1 MGIPIDS
8 IQAYLKEHELDG
20 WLLADFHGR
29 NEIAMRLL
37 DIHGM
42 LTRRAFYFIP
52 VTGQPTAL
60 VNPIEAEKFKHL
72 PGKLQPCLGYKRLE
86 SDLAEL
92 LKGSRRIAMEYSPK
106 GRLPYLGMV
115 DAGTIELVRLCG
127 CEIVSS
133 ADLVAAF
140 QAVLSAEQ
148 IATHRIAAHNLI
160 EIKSAAF
167 AFIAHALKDGK
178 RITEYDVVQFVLQK
192 FDATDM
198 TTDHSPIC
206 GVDAHAGDPHYEPL
220 AGSSTE
226 IKKGQLVLLDIW
238 AKLKTDKAAFADI
251 TWMAFAGTASEIPG
265 RYVEMFAVLTK
276 ARDAAVTFLRENIDK
291 RPVHG
296 WEVDD
301 ACRNV
306 IAAAG
311 YGERFF
317 HRTGHSITE
326 STHGTGPNIDN
337 LETEDQRRLAK
348 GHLFSIEPG
357 IYLPDCGFRTE
368 IDCLIG
374 HDGAEVTTLPLQT
387 SIIPLF

>member
-1 MGIPIDS
+1 MAINIFGIQD
-8 IQAYLKEHELDG
+8 YLTEHELDG

-37 DIHGM
+37 GIGGM
-42 LTRRAFYFIP
+42 LTRRAFYYIP
-52 VTGQPTAL
+52 ASGEPTAL

-72 PGKLQPCLGYKRLE
+72 PGAITSCLGYKLLE
-86 SDLAEL
+86 AELARL
-92 LKGSRRIAMEYSPK
+92 LKGQRRIAMEYSSF
-106 GRLPYLGMV
+106 GRLPYVAMV
-115 DAGTIELVRLCG
+115 DAGTIELVRLSG

-140 QAVLSAEQ
+140 QAALSVEQ

-160 EIKSAAF
+160 EIKNDAF
-167 AFIAHALKDGK
+167 KFIADSLTNGK
-178 RITEYDVVQFVLQK
+178 SITEYDVVQFVLRK
-192 FDATDM
+192 FDEDDM
-198 TTDHSPIC
+198 MTDHSPIC
-206 GVDAHAGDPHYEPL
+206 AVDSHCGDPHYEPG
-220 AGSSTE
+220 AGNSTT
-226 IKKGQLVLLDIW
+226 IKRGQLVLLDIW
-238 AKLKTDKAAFADI
+238 AKLKRDGAVFADI
-251 TWMAFAGTASEIPG
+251 TWMAFAGTATEIPAK
-265 RYVEMFAVLTK
+265 YNEIFSVLTK
-276 ARDAAVTFLRENIDK
+276 ARDMAVSFLRDNIDK

-301 ACRNV
+301 ACRGV
-306 IAAAG
+306 IIAAG

-326 STHGTGPNIDN
+326 NTHGTGPNIDN

-368 IDCLIG
+368 IDVLIG

-387 SIIPLF
+387 KITPLF

>member
-1 MGIPIDS
+1 MAIVLDA
-8 IQAYLKEHELDG
+8 IQSFLREHELDG
-20 WLLADFHGR
+20 WLLADFHAR
-29 NEIAMRLL
+29 NEIAVRLL
-37 DIHGM
+37 EISGM
-42 LTRRAFYFIP
+42 LTRRSFYFIP
-52 VTGQPTAL
+52 AVGQPTAL
-60 VNPIEAEKFKHL
+60 VNPIEAEKFRLL
-72 PGKLQPCLGYKRLE
+72 PGELKPCLGYKRLE
-86 SDLAEL
+86 AELAEL
-92 LKGSRRIAMEYSPK
+92 LRGRKRIAMEYSPK
-106 GRLPYLGMV
+106 GRLPYIGMV
-115 DAGTIELVRLCG
+115 DAGTIELVRQSG

-133 ADLVAAF
+133 ADLVALF
-140 QAVLSAEQ
+140 QAALTAEQ

-160 EIKSAAF
+160 EIKDKAF
-167 AFIAHALKDGK
+167 ALIAEHLKNGK
-178 RITEYDVVQFVLQK
+178 RITEYDVVQFLLQQ
-192 FDATDM
+192 FRAYDM
-198 TTDHSPIC
+198 VTDHSPIC
-206 GVDAHAGDPHYEPL
+206 AVDAHCGDPHYEPL
-220 AGSSTE
+220 EGSSSV
-226 IKKGQLVLLDIW
+226 IQKGQLVLLDIW
-238 AKLKTDKAAFADI
+238 AKLTKDRAVMADI
-251 TWMAFAGTASEIPG
+251 TWMAFAGSAAEIPA
-265 RYVEMFAVLTK
+265 RYHEIFAVLTK
-276 ARDAAVTFLRENIDK
+276 ARDAAVAFLRENIEK

-357 IYLPDCGFRTE
+357 IYLADCGFRTE

-387 SIIPLF
+387 AIIPLF

>member
-1 MGIPIDS
+1 MAIALDD
-8 IQAYLKEHELDG
+8 IQQFLKEHELDG
-20 WLLADFHGR
+20 WLLADFHAR

-37 DIHGM
+37 EISGM

-52 VTGQPTAL
+52 ASGQPIAL

-72 PGKLQPCLGYKRLE
+72 PGMLKPCLGYKKLE
-86 SDLAEL
+86 AELAEM
-92 LKGSRRIAMEYSPK
+92 LKGRKRIAMEYSPK
-106 GRLPYLGMV
+106 GRLPYIGMV
-115 DAGTIELVRLCG
+115 DAGTIELIRQSG
-127 CEIVSS
+127 CEIISS
-133 ADLVAAF
+133 ADLVALF
-140 QAVLSAEQ
+140 QAALSAEQ

-160 EIKSAAF
+160 EIKNKAF
-167 AFIAHALKDGK
+167 AFIAESLKSGK
-178 RITEYDVVQFVLQK
+178 TITEYDVVQFVMQK
-192 FDATDM
+192 FKEYDM
-198 TTDHSPIC
+198 VTDHSPIC
-206 GVDAHAGDPHYEPL
+206 AVDAHCGDPHYEPL
-220 AGSSTE
+220 TATSTV
-226 IKKGQLVLLDIW
+226 IQRGQLVLLDIW
-238 AKLKTDKAAFADI
+238 AKLTKEKAVMADI
-251 TWMAFAGTASEIPG
+251 TWMAFAGTASEIPA
-265 RYVEMFAVLTK
+265 RYHEIFSVLTK
-276 ARDAAVTFLRENIDK
+276 GRDTAVAFLRENIEK

-306 IAAAG
+306 IMAAG
-311 YGERFF
+311 YGDRFF

-357 IYLPDCGFRTE
+357 IYLPECGFRTE

-387 SIIPLF
+387 AITPLF

>member
-1 MGIPIDS
+1 MAINISGI
-8 IQAYLKEHELDG
+8 QNYLIEHELDG

-29 NEIAMRLL
+29 NEIAMRLMG
-37 DIHGM
+37 ISGM
-42 LTRRAFYFIP
+42 LTRRAFYYIP
-52 VTGQPTAL
+52 ASGEPTAL

-72 PGKLQPCLGYKRLE
+72 PGTITPCLGYKRLE
-86 SDLAEL
+86 AELARL
-92 LKGSRRIAMEYSPK
+92 LKGQRRIAMEYSSL
-106 GRLPYLGMV
+106 GRLPYVALV
-115 DAGTIELVRLCG
+115 DAGTIELVRQCG

-140 QAVLSAEQ
+140 QAALSAEQ

-160 EIKSAAF
+160 EIKDDAF
-167 AFIAHALKDGK
+167 RFIADSLTNGK
-178 RITEYDVVQFVLQK
+178 SITEYDVVQFVLRK
-192 FDATDM
+192 FDEDDM
-198 TTDHSPIC
+198 MTDHSPIC
-206 GVDAHAGDPHYEPL
+206 GVDAHAGDPHYEPG
-220 AGSSTE
+220 AGNSST
-226 IKKGQLVLLDIW
+226 IKRGQLVLLDIW
-238 AKLKTDKAAFADI
+238 AKLKKDGAVFADI
-251 TWMAFAGTASEIPG
+251 TWMGYAGTAAEISG
-265 RYVEMFAVLTK
+265 KYNEIFSVLAK
-276 ARDAAVTFLRENIDK
+276 ARDTAVSFLRDNIDK

-301 ACRNV
+301 ACRAV
-306 IAAAG
+306 ITAAG

-326 STHGTGPNIDN
+326 NTHGTGPNIDN

-368 IDCLIG
+368 IDVLIG

-387 SIIPLF
+387 NITPLF

>member
-1 MGIPIDS
+1 MAINISGIQD
-8 IQAYLKEHELDG
+8 YLTEHDLDG

-37 DIHGM
+37 EMSGM
-42 LTRRAFYFIP
+42 LTRRAFYYIP
-52 VTGQPTAL
+52 VMGEPTAL

-72 PGKLQPCLGYKRLE
+72 PGSIVTCLGYKRLE
-86 SDLAEL
+86 TELARV
-92 LKGSRRIAMEYSPK
+92 LKGQRRIAMEYSSF
-106 GRLPYLGMV
+106 GRLPYVAMV
-115 DAGTIELVRLCG
+115 DAGTVELVRQCG

-140 QAVLSAEQ
+140 QATLSAEQ

-160 EIKSAAF
+160 EVKDDTFI
-167 AFIAHALKDGK
+167 FIADSLKTGK
-178 RITEYDVVQFVLQK
+178 AITEYEVVQFVLRR
-192 FDATDM
+192 FEAADM
-198 TTDHSPIC
+198 MTDHSPIC
-206 GVDAHAGDPHYEPL
+206 AVDAHCGDPHYEPS
-220 AGSSTE
+220 ADSSTV
-226 IKKGQLVLLDIW
+226 IKHGQLVLLDIW
-238 AKLKTDKAAFADI
+238 AKLKNDGAVFGDI
-251 TWMAFAGTASEIPG
+251 TWMAYAGTASEIPAKYNEIFSILTG
-265 RYVEMFAVLTK
+265 ARNTAVS
-276 ARDAAVTFLRENIDK
+276 FLRDNIDK

-301 ACRNV
+301 ACRGV
-306 IAAAG
+306 IESAG
-311 YGERFF
+311 FGERFF

-326 STHGTGPNIDN
+326 NTHGTGPNIDN

-368 IDCLIG
+368 IDVLIG

-387 SIIPLF
+387 AITPLF